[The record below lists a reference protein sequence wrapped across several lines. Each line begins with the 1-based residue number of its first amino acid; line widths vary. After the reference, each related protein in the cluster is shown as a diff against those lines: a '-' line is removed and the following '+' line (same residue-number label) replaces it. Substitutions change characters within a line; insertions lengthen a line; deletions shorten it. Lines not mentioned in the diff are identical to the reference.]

1 MHKNVKK
8 KMHST
13 LQLMIHL
20 TVQSRIAPEGTFD
33 GASKDA
39 LSDLNNDV
47 QESAFEVALK
57 RAFEVA
63 LELHLWL
70 QAVGDAIINVQMC
83 AKWLI

>member
-39 LSDLNNDV
+39 LSNLHKDA
-47 QESAFEVALK
+47 QERSCEAALK
-57 RAFEVA
+57 VI
-63 LELHLWL
+63 LEI
-70 QAVGDAIINVQMC
+70 AMINV
-83 AKWLI
+83 